1 MTLIDLLEK
10 TPSHS
15 KVLKYGTAGFR
26 DRADLPLDGM
36 FLRMGAL
43 AVLRSRS
50 TGQRVV
56 GIMITASHNAEPDNG
71 VKLVDT
77 DGGMLSSSWEPHA
90 ERFANAPSSPAF
102 LAEMAALEA
111 SEGIAGMDG
120 GVVMVGRDTRPHSEA
135 FMQRVRE
142 GVESVGGRVLDLGVV
157 TTPQLHFAVQ
167 RANVNET
174 SPPYGSAF
182 TASAALDEYYRTLAS
197 GFSELLDSAGGTQMS
212 KKHHLIVD
220 GACGVGAIS
229 MRAFLRCLEQRG
241 ETRLTVDLRN
251 GPADGQVN
259 EGCGAEFVQKEQS
272 CPQCQSQHNS
282 SCECCWC
289 RSPKDDGKQLQCSF
303 DGDADRVVFHMFTR
317 ENDPKSWV
325 LLDGDKIAALL
336 AVLLVQELRA
346 AGLEESLSLGVVQTA
361 YANGASTAFLRS
373 RGVTVAM
380 AKTGVKYLHHVALE
394 FDVGVYFEANGHGT
408 VLFSEKA
415 QRELLLQSS
424 DGAGS
429 ASTKE
434 AGARHLALLRL
445 SACTRVINQ
454 AVGDAL
460 SDTLSA
466 LACLSILELTADQ
479 WVGLFADFPSRQ
491 LKQAVANKAAIVCSD
506 DETRVV
512 TPVALAEQLDA
523 AMKAVPNGR
532 CFVRPSGTED
542 VVRVYAE
549 ATTQE
554 AADELAE
561 AARKAMLEFCR

>member
-1 MTLIDLLEK
+1 MSLANLLER

-50 TGQRVV
+50 VGQRVV

-71 VKLVDT
+71 VKLVDM
-77 DGGMLSSSWEPHA
+77 DGGMLLSEWEPHA
-90 ERFANAPSSPAF
+90 ERFANAPSNSAF

-111 SEGIAGMDG
+111 SEGIAGVDG

-182 TASAALDEYYRTLAS
+182 TASAALDEYYCTLAS
-197 GFSELLDSAGGTQMS
+197 GFSELLDSAGGAQAS
-212 KKHHLIVD
+212 ERHHLIVD
-220 GACGVGAIS
+220 GACGVGALS

-289 RSPKDDGKQLQCSF
+289 RSPKDDGKKLQCSF
-303 DGDADRVVFHMFTR
+303 DGDADRVVFHMFSR

-346 AGLEESLSLGVVQTA
+346 AGLEQTLSLGVVQTA

-394 FDVGVYFEANGHGT
+394 FDVGDGFE
-408 VLFSEKA
+408 V
-415 QRELLLQSS
+415 
-424 DGAGS
+424 
-429 ASTKE
+429 
-434 AGARHLALLRL
+434 
-445 SACTRVINQ
+445 
-454 AVGDAL
+454 
-460 SDTLSA
+460 
-466 LACLSILELTADQ
+466 
-479 WVGLFADFPSRQ
+479 
-491 LKQAVANKAAIVCSD
+491 
-506 DETRVV
+506 
-512 TPVALAEQLDA
+512 
-523 AMKAVPNGR
+523 
-532 CFVRPSGTED
+532 FV
-542 VVRVYAE
+542 
-549 ATTQE
+549 
-554 AADELAE
+554 
-561 AARKAMLEFCR
+561 